1 MEVMLSNDVVPV
13 INENDTVCVT
23 ELMFTDNDE
32 LSGLVAAMMGADS
45 LFLLS
50 NVDGIYDG
58 APSDPA
64 SRVIAKVY
72 PGDDVSGGISAQK
85 SGLGRGGMQSKYA
98 IATRAAE
105 AGIRVFIANGKRDRI
120 IEDLYFGVPGAV
132 CTEFVPKPQAQ

>member
-1 MEVMLSNDVVPV
+1 MGQVQLIDLYSRLFKDWNTTIGQVLTMKEHFSTPREYQNQRACMEVMLSNGVVPV

-58 APSDPA
+58 SPSDPS
-64 SRVIAKVY
+64 SRVNF
-72 PGDDVSGGISAQK
+72 SLS
-85 SGLGRGGMQSKYA
+85 RE
-98 IATRAAE
+98 RW
-105 AGIRVFIANGKRDRI
+105 AG
-120 IEDLYFGVPGAV
+120 EMV
-132 CTEFVPKPQAQ
+132 CILL